1 MSEAPV
7 RLSIRQFAART
18 GLSADTLR
26 YYEKIGLLRQ
36 VARDASGFR
45 VYGPRD
51 LEWIGFILRLK
62 DTGMALDDIIRYAD
76 KAIPH
81 WRRARRCSKNMR
93 RGCRNAS
100 SATVNISMRCRQRSR
115 CIGNKL
121 PLDLELTPTRRL
133 PLGSVPVSSQAT
145 LLRQMAP

>member
-1 MSEAPV
+1 MNEVPV

-62 DTGMALDDIIRYAD
+62 DTGMALDDIIRYAELRECGD
-76 KAIPH
+76 TTLAARQALLEEHATRLQERIQRDH
-81 WRRARRCSKNMR
+81 DHLDALRAKIALYRQQT
-93 RGCRNAS
+93 
-100 SATVNISMRCRQRSR
+100 SA
-115 CIGNKL
+115 
-121 PLDLELTPTRRL
+121 
-133 PLGSVPVSSQAT
+133 
-145 LLRQMAP
+145 

>member
-1 MSEAPV
+1 MNEVPV

-51 LEWIGFILRLK
+51 LEWI
-62 DTGMALDDIIRYAD
+62 DIIRYAELRECGATTLAARQALLEEHATRLQERIQRD
-76 KAIPH
+76 HDHLDAL
-81 WRRARRCSKNMR
+81 RAKIALYRQQT
-93 RGCRNAS
+93 
-100 SATVNISMRCRQRSR
+100 SA
-115 CIGNKL
+115 
-121 PLDLELTPTRRL
+121 
-133 PLGSVPVSSQAT
+133 
-145 LLRQMAP
+145 

>member
-76 KAIPH
+76 LRECGDTTLA
-81 WRRARRCSKNMR
+81 ARQALLEQHAAGLHERIQRDHQHLDALQAKIALYR
-93 RGCRNAS
+93 QQT
-100 SATVNISMRCRQRSR
+100 SA
-115 CIGNKL
+115 
-121 PLDLELTPTRRL
+121 
-133 PLGSVPVSSQAT
+133 
-145 LLRQMAP
+145 

>member
-76 KAIPH
+76 LREH
-81 WRRARRCSKNMR
+81 
-93 RGCRNAS
+93 G
-100 SATVNISMRCRQRSR
+100 
-115 CIGNKL
+115 
-121 PLDLELTPTRRL
+121 D
-133 PLGSVPVSSQAT
+133 AT
-145 LLRQMAP
+145 LAARQALLEAHAARLQKRIQRDREHLDALQAKIALYRQQTSA

>member
-1 MSEAPV
+1 MNIAEISKKV
-7 RLSIRQFAART
+7 
-18 GLSADTLR
+18 GLTADTLR

-76 KAIPH
+76 LRECGDTTLAARLQERIQRDH
-81 WRRARRCSKNMR
+81 DHLDALRAKIALYRQQT
-93 RGCRNAS
+93 
-100 SATVNISMRCRQRSR
+100 SA
-115 CIGNKL
+115 
-121 PLDLELTPTRRL
+121 
-133 PLGSVPVSSQAT
+133 
-145 LLRQMAP
+145 

>member
-1 MSEAPV
+1 MNEVPV

-26 YYEKIGLLRQ
+26 YYEKIGVLRQ

-62 DTGMALDDIIRYAD
+62 DTGMALDDIIRYAELRECGD
-76 KAIPH
+76 TTLAARQALLEEHAARLQERIQRDH
-81 WRRARRCSKNMR
+81 DALRAKIALYRQQT
-93 RGCRNAS
+93 
-100 SATVNISMRCRQRSR
+100 SA
-115 CIGNKL
+115 
-121 PLDLELTPTRRL
+121 
-133 PLGSVPVSSQAT
+133 
-145 LLRQMAP
+145 

>member
-76 KAIPH
+76 L
-81 WRRARRCSKNMR
+81 REC
-93 RGCRNAS
+93 GD
-100 SATVNISMRCRQRSR
+100 T
-115 CIGNKL
+115 
-121 PLDLELTPTRRL
+121 
-133 PLGSVPVSSQAT
+133 T
-145 LLRQMAP
+145 LAARQMLLEQHAARHERIQRDHEHLDALRAKIALYRQQTSA

>member
-7 RLSIRQFAART
+7 RLSIQQFAQRT

-26 YYEKIGLLRQ
+26 YYEKIGLLRH

-51 LEWIGFILRLK
+51 LEWVGFILRLK

-76 KAIPH
+76 LRERGESTLA
-81 WRRARRCSKNMR
+81 ARQALLEAHAAKLQARLERDREHLTALQAKIAR
-93 RGCRNAS
+93 Y
-100 SATVNISMRCRQRSR
+100 RQQT
-115 CIGNKL
+115 I
-121 PLDLELTPTRRL
+121 
-133 PLGSVPVSSQAT
+133 A
-145 LLRQMAP
+145 

>member
-7 RLSIRQFAART
+7 RLSIQQFAQRT

-26 YYEKIGLLRQ
+26 YYEKIGLLRH

-51 LEWIGFILRLK
+51 LEWVGFILRLK

-76 KAIPH
+76 LRERGESTLA
-81 WRRARRCSKNMR
+81 ARQSLLE
-93 RGCRNAS
+93 AH
-100 SATVNISMRCRQRSR
+100 SAKLQARLERDREHLTALQAKIERYRQQT
-115 CIGNKL
+115 I
-121 PLDLELTPTRRL
+121 
-133 PLGSVPVSSQAT
+133 A
-145 LLRQMAP
+145 

>member
-36 VARDASGFR
+36 VARDASGLR

-51 LEWIGFILRLK
+51 LEWIGFSLRLK

-76 KAIPH
+76 LREH
-81 WRRARRCSKNMR
+81 
-93 RGCRNAS
+93 G
-100 SATVNISMRCRQRSR
+100 
-115 CIGNKL
+115 
-121 PLDLELTPTRRL
+121 D
-133 PLGSVPVSSQAT
+133 AT
-145 LLRQMAP
+145 LAARQALLEEHAARLQKRIQRDREHLDALQAKIALYRQQTSA

>member
-7 RLSIRQFAART
+7 RLSIQQFALRT

-26 YYEKIGLLRQ
+26 YYEKIGLLRH

-51 LEWIGFILRLK
+51 LEWVGFILRLK

-76 KAIPH
+76 LRERGESTLA
-81 WRRARRCSKNMR
+81 ARQALLEVHAAKLQDRLERDREHLIALQAK
-93 RGCRNAS
+93 
-100 SATVNISMRCRQRSR
+100 IELYRQQTTS
-115 CIGNKL
+115 
-121 PLDLELTPTRRL
+121 
-133 PLGSVPVSSQAT
+133 
-145 LLRQMAP
+145 